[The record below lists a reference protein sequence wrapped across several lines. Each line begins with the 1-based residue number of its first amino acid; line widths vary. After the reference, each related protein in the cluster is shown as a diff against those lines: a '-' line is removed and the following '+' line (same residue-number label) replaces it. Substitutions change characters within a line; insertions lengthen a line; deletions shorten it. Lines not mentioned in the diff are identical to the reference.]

1 MLYDK
6 ELLAQ
11 LCLKSV
17 ALKGVRDKRNL
28 FSLPSVMNQGERNGF
43 SKLRMR

>member
-1 MLYDK
+1 MF
-6 ELLAQ
+6 LAQ

-17 ALKGVRDKRNL
+17 ALKGVSDKRNL
-28 FSLPSVMNQGERNGF
+28 FSLPSVMNHGERNGF